1 MKYQTIVDHVV
12 SALLQS
18 ANPDIPDF
26 REYLKS
32 EDISPDELK
41 DILLELIK
49 EFLKSSDADWKIN
62 DTDALVS
69 DQENILEPYINF
81 RRSVANEFNRRLNAG
96 RGRL

>member
-1 MKYQTIVDHVV
+1 MKYQTIVEHVA
-12 SALLQS
+12 SALLKS
-18 ANPDIPDF
+18 ANPDISDF

-41 DILLELIK
+41 DILLDLTK
-49 EFLKSSDADWKIN
+49 EFLNSSDTDWKIN

-81 RRSVANEFNRRLNAG
+81 RRSVANEFNRKINAG
-96 RGRL
+96 RRKL

>member
-1 MKYQTIVDHVV
+1 MRYQTIVEHVA
-12 SALLQS
+12 SDLLKS
-18 ANPDIPDF
+18 VTSNISDF

-41 DILLELIK
+41 DILLELTK
-49 EFLKSSDADWKIN
+49 GFLNSSDTDWEIN
-62 DTDALVS
+62 ETDALVS

-96 RGRL
+96 RRNL

>member
-1 MKYQTIVDHVV
+1 MRYQIIVDHVV
-12 SALLQS
+12 SALLKS
-18 ANPDIPDF
+18 ANPDISDF

-41 DILLELIK
+41 DILLDLTK
-49 EFLKSSDADWKIN
+49 GFLNSSDTDWKIN
-62 DTDALVS
+62 EIDALVS

-96 RGRL
+96 RRNI